1 MTIRDEADF
10 IHKVK
15 NKYHRRVNNE
25 MATKIQA
32 AARGW
37 IVRQWYKNYRMAR
50 MFLVI
55 KIQSIFKRKMM
66 RKKYLRD
73 LEARKQKSAQ
83 LI

>member
-15 NKYHRRVNNE
+15 NKYHKRVNNE
-25 MATKIQA
+25 LATKIQA

-37 IVRQWYKNYRMAR
+37 MARQWYKNYRMAR

-73 LEARKQKSAQ
+73 LEARK
-83 LI
+83 